1 MAKRINEGTVLRQIK
16 VIESIGNCK
25 NWKKCKNL
33 DVELGNGL
41 CVECWDKN
49 LSKRFYDNSKHNRQ
63 KYIFD
68 NNECYQIEELLME
81 ELELKNHQK

>member
-49 LSKRFYDNSKHNRQ
+49 LSKRFYD
-63 KYIFD
+63 
-68 NNECYQIEELLME
+68 E
-81 ELELKNHQK
+81 